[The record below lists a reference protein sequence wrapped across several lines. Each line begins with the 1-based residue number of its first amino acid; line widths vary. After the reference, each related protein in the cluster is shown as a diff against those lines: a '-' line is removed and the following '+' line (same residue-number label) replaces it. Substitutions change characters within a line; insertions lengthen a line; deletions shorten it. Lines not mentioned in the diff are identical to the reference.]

1 MNKKLGHRM
10 YHYESLLRRVKFLE
24 ALIIEGKQDQEVLRN
39 YLGDE
44 YYNKFLA
51 IKDKIKDPGYKDI
64 YQLIKKD
71 PNEVK
76 AYIDSIKSN
85 RDLRKNDKDG
95 ANLIYQDDLWKV
107 YRITT
112 YPAARL
118 YGSGTKWCITG
129 RYGMDDDPG
138 GPDFFRDYIEDEDL
152 DGGYYFYIKND
163 GKTKYCLLR
172 QTDGEIHSIWNAI
185 DNDIDPDDIL
195 HEEPDFPGIR
205 GLFVPPPIKD
215 NYSGLFSRKL
225 QPVLTAIKNGDDVN
239 EECTDD
245 SKPYYGYTPIEWSMK
260 NNRFD
265 RSDFDISDAL
275 LKAGAELTPNVFW
288 KGLIDFRPASVLQ
301 MYLMHGLA
309 DAVGVYELLEYA
321 LKMGSIDHIKA
332 ILKLKPDLN
341 KKLPSGLTPI
351 QTEKANQH
359 FPGGRSG
366 VIKLLIK
373 YGAKAR

>member
-1 MNKKLGHRM
+1 MYKKLENRRN
-10 YHYESLLRRVKFLE
+10 HYESLLRRVRFLE
-24 ALIIEGKQDQEVLRN
+24 ALIIEGKQDQEVLKN

-51 IKDKIKDPGYKDI
+51 VKDKIKDPGYKDI

-138 GPDFFRDYIEDEDL
+138 GPDYFKDYIENEDL

-172 QTDGEIHSIWNAI
+172 QTDGTIHSIWNAI

-195 HEEPDFPGIR
+195 YEEPDFPGIR

-215 NYSGLFSRKL
+215 NYNGLFSKKI
-225 QPVLTAIKNGDDVN
+225 QPVLTSIKNGDDVN
-239 EECTDD
+239 EKSTDD
-245 SKPYYGYTPIEWSMK
+245 SRSYYGYTPIEWSMK

-265 RSDFDISDAL
+265 ISDAL
-275 LKAGAELTPNVFW
+275 LKAGAELTPSVAW

-309 DAVGVYELLEYA
+309 DAVGIYELLEYVLKRGSVDHLKA
-321 LKMGSIDHIKA
+321 L
-332 ILKLKPDLN
+332 LKLKPDLN

-351 QTEKANQH
+351 QTEKANDL
-359 FPGGRSG
+359 FPGGRKS
-366 VIKLLIK
+366 VINLLIK
-373 YGAKAR
+373 YGAKVK